1 MVYSHL
7 LVIQKIKKISEC
19 CIIYLFIHITC
30 IAHGCQIVTWLHEP
44 HICNHQYLLKFYWH
58 YYHMTVTMLRS
69 KFNFNDKLNLPQ
81 YCKRTFHII
90 ISQCIQNIG
99 DIHGWLYVTFW
110 NLLLPY
116 PHYNLS
122 PSSSLTLFLN
132 IFNLKIKINWQT
144 YFTRICSPSKLH
156 A

>member
-1 MVYSHL
+1 MLHYIFIYIYHMYSTWVSNWHRSHTS
-7 LVIQKIKKISEC
+7 VT
-19 CIIYLFIHITC
+19 IYTYWSF
-30 IAHGCQIVTWLHEP
+30 IVTMYTYWSFIGP
-44 HICNHQYLLKFYWH
+44 KFS
-58 YYHMTVTMLRS
+58 L
-69 KFNFNDKLNLPQ
+69 NDKLNLPQ

-99 DIHGWLYVTFW
+99 NIHGWLYVTFW

-132 IFNLKIKINWQT
+132 ICNLKKNKNWQN